1 MKKLVY
7 CISLISLLLSCSE
20 ESLENELD
28 FSTPYEFQDV
38 SNDPIQQHCYKLYKD
53 YGVRV
58 FFKDTIQTNYIG
70 TDRLGKPVY
79 RYETLDL
86 NWDFTSHNGKTVTYK
101 FDYLEEEGEKRK
113 ALRFADS
120 YLEQASPSMRP
131 FCIFLTKRIR
141 QYVDDKINTPKRH
154 STFRVLAINAEE
166 SKLLESSDEE
176 INEMCL
182 SIICET
188 VLARV
193 KQNSDLTAR
202 FYSISDKEGYY
213 NKKWKEDLGYDLP
226 FAAEPEGANFGP
238 NLLFNEDAYAN
249 SCSGNP
255 YSPLY
260 PNNGWTLE
268 KFEEVRAEI
277 IKKIGEFGFIS
288 GDSGGGGIPLSHKG
302 SPKKEDDLEF
312 YVNTML
318 DLGESKFKER
328 YGGSPLVMKKYTML
342 AEYIVNT
349 LKVEL
354 NKQ

>member
-20 ESLENELD
+20 ESLENEID
-28 FSTPYEFQDV
+28 FSTPYEIQDDP
-38 SNDPIQQHCYKLYKD
+38 NDPIQHRCYELYRD
-53 YGVRV
+53 YGVCV
-58 FFKDTIQTNYIG
+58 FFKDTIQANYIG
-70 TDRLGKPVY
+70 TDRLGNPVY

-101 FDYLEEEGEKRK
+101 FDYLEEDEEKEK

-120 YLEQASPSMRP
+120 YLKQASPSMRP
-131 FCIFLTKRIR
+131 FCIFLPKQIR
-141 QYVDDKINTPKRH
+141 QYVDDKITTPERH

-182 SIICET
+182 SIISET
-188 VLARV
+188 VLSRV

-213 NKKWKEDLGYDLP
+213 GKYWKEDLGYDLP
-226 FAAEPEGANFGP
+226 YAAEPEGANFGP
-238 NLLFNEDAYAN
+238 NSIFNEDAFTK
-249 SCSGNP
+249 SCSPNP
-255 YSPLY
+255 YSILY
-260 PNNGWTLE
+260 PGNGWTLE
-268 KFEEVRAEI
+268 KFEETRVGI

-288 GDSGGGGIPLSHKG
+288 GESDAGGIPMSHMK
-302 SPKKEDDLEF
+302 SPKQADDLEF
-312 YVNTML
+312 FVTTML

-342 AEYIVNT
+342 AEYIINT

>member
-101 FDYLEEEGEKRK
+101 FDYLEEDEEKRK

-213 NKKWKEDLGYDLP
+213 NKKWKEDLGYDSEYM
-226 FAAEPEGANFGP
+226 AESMYMGP
-238 NLLFNEDAYAN
+238 NLIFNEDAFEK
-249 SCSGNP
+249 SKVGVNP
-255 YSPLY
+255 DGPVGRL
-260 PNNGWTLE
+260 TRE
-268 KFEEVRAEI
+268 EFEEVRAEI

-288 GDSGGGGIPLSHKG
+288 GDSGPSSKQSLSHIS